1 MNNMQQLPI
10 NEEVMSKLMLEI
22 QSLKRA
28 LTIEKATTNALRK
41 ELEETEKK
49 ISSRDLSPREKQ
61 ALRKKE
67 NKRDDAIALQL
78 EHRYL
83 PPNFE
88 INH

>member
-49 ISSRDLSPREKQ
+49 TPLFFVLFPGVDPT
-61 ALRKKE
+61 
-67 NKRDDAIALQL
+67 
-78 EHRYL
+78 
-83 PPNFE
+83 P
-88 INH
+88 